1 MDKYHPMQSDTIF
14 KVDFKLMDN
23 FTFNTVSD
31 IEFGA
36 GFSSNLGKIISKMGL
51 RKAFIVTDSGILAHG
66 LMDKALSDLNKL
78 KISYEIFSNVT
89 ADPPEEI
96 VLDACNRL
104 ILSKCDLVVGF
115 GGGSSMDVAK
125 IIAIL
130 AKEKQTLAEMY
141 GVDNI
146 VGTRLPLIQIPT
158 TAGTGS
164 EATMVSIITTGRT
177 TKAGAVSRVLLADKI
192 ILDPLLTL
200 GLPSSITAA
209 TGVDAMVHAI
219 EAFTSKRLKNPISN
233 MLAVEAL
240 KLMSKNIEMAVTDGQ
255 NINARSAML
264 IGAMK
269 AGQAFANAPVAAVHA
284 LAYPLG
290 GNYHIPHGL
299 TNSLVLPHVMRFNM
313 DEAYKLYSEL
323 AHVVLF
329 DREVPQDEKQ
339 ASEMLV
345 SYFENLPK
353 RLGLQ
358 TTLREMNIPFEDLP
372 RLAEEAMLQQRLLI
386 NNPREL
392 NLENALEIY
401 KQAY

>member
-1 MDKYHPMQSDTIF
+1 
-14 KVDFKLMDN
+14 MDN

-51 RKAFIVTDSGILAHG
+51 RKAFIVTDPGILAHG

-78 KISYEIFSNVT
+78 KISYEIFSKVT

-164 EATMVSIITTGRT
+164 EATMVSIITTGRN

-192 ILDPLLTL
+192 ILDPLLTI

-255 NINARSAML
+255 NIDARSAML

-299 TNSLVLPHVMRFNM
+299 TNSLVLPHVLRFNM
-313 DEAYKLYSEL
+313 DEASKLYSEL